1 MTFDYV
7 TTEEVDLRG
16 ALLVSGLPAV
26 GMEGTVA
33 ATFLSQQ
40 LDMRIVGA
48 FQSME
53 LPPVGAVRNGLATSP
68 IQVWAAE
75 LACGPDGSCDRL
87 LVLKSDLPIPPA
99 LQMDL
104 AASVMEWAREQ
115 KIALIIGLDTY
126 TVNGKASAAN
136 AAAKSGADH
145 EVLVATSVAARDMQ
159 SRVGGRPMEE
169 ALVTGFTAALLMRA
183 NREGIATV
191 GLFAPST
198 VPEAEVEGTTALIE
212 TARPLIPKLNIQT
225 SDLVKVVEKH
235 SHALRQER
243 EKQAEET
250 RRMRELANRGYH

>member
-1 MTFDYV
+1 MTFEYV
-7 TTEEVDLRG
+7 TVEDVELRG
-16 ALLVSGLPAV
+16 ALLVTGLPAV

-40 LDMRIVGA
+40 LEMRIIGA

-53 LPPVGAVRNGLATSP
+53 LPPVGAVRDGLATSP

-75 LACGPDGSCDRL
+75 LECGPDGSCDRL

-104 AASVMEWAREQ
+104 AASVMGWAREQ
-115 KIALIIGLDTY
+115 RVSLIIGLDTY
-126 TVNGKASAAN
+126 TVDGKPAQAGSVRKESAPH
-136 AAAKSGADH
+136 D
-145 EVLVATSVAARDMQ
+145 VLVATSVAGRDLT
-159 SRVGGRPMEE
+159 SRVGGKPMAE

-183 NREGIATV
+183 NREGVATV

-198 VPEAEVEGTTALIE
+198 VPEAEVDGTTALIE
-212 TARPLIPKLNIQT
+212 TAKPLIPKLTIQT
-225 SDLVKVVEKH
+225 SDLVKLVEKH
-235 SHALRQER
+235 SHALRVER